1 LIQTKLKVGVAGLWH
16 LGAIYSVCFAE
27 IGHEVIAYDPDVE
40 IIKGYQNLITPVYE
54 PGLLDL
60 LQKNL
65 LNSTITFTND
75 KQKLDDLDF
84 LILAFDTPVD
94 EFDNADN
101 MYVISQFET
110 MAPFLSTNTK
120 IIISSQLPVGSCN
133 KIQQI
138 IGEGPYSSRVLVHP
152 ENLRLGKAINSFFSA
167 TRIIIGTFD
176 GKPDTLAEKL
186 FNPFHIP
193 IVWMHNKSA
202 EMTKHALNAFL
213 AASISFMGEIADLC
227 EKTGADAKEVEIGL
241 KSDPRI
247 GHSAYLSPGLGFAG
261 GTLARDV
268 QTLSNIQM
276 SEGTILKSIMSS
288 NKINNDWITR
298 LLQKYTTNTCSRI
311 CFWGV
316 SYAENTNTLRRSE
329 IYEVMKEMLKS
340 SHFISYVENSE
351 ITEKYDSRIKHIND
365 LEQSINDID
374 VLVVTKRLSKFESN
388 SRVHKLLSDPKFI
401 ILDPAR
407 LLLDRLP
414 DLSKNKNYFAVGR
427 A

>member
-1 LIQTKLKVGVAGLWH
+1 MTPKKLKVGVAGLWH

-27 IGHEVIAYDPDVE
+27 IGHKVTAYDPDIE
-40 IIKGYQNLITPVYE
+40 LIKGYQNSITPVYE

-65 LNSTITFTND
+65 INSTITFTND
-75 KQKLDDLDF
+75 RQKLEDLDF

-94 EFDNADN
+94 EFDNANN
-101 MYVISQFET
+101 MYVISQFESI
-110 MAPFLSTNTK
+110 APFLSSNTK

-167 TRIIIGTFD
+167 TRIVIGTFD
-176 GKPDTLAEKL
+176 GKPDALAEKL
-186 FNPFHIP
+186 FNPLSIP

-213 AASISFMGEIADLC
+213 AASITFMGEIANLC

-298 LLQKYTTNTCSRI
+298 ILEKSITNTRSRI

-316 SYAENTNTLRRSE
+316 SYAENTNTLRRSA
-329 IYEVMKEMLKS
+329 IYEVMKQMLKS
-340 SHFISYVENSE
+340 NHFISFAENSE
-351 ITEKYDSRIKHIND
+351 ITEKYDSRIKYIND
-365 LEQSINDID
+365 LEESINDID
-374 VLVVTKRLSKFESN
+374 VLVVTKKLSKFESN
-388 SRVHKLLSDPKFI
+388 PRVHELLSSPKFI

-414 DLSKNKNYFAVGR
+414 VLSKNRNYFAVGR
-427 A
+427 P